1 MTLTA
6 TMRITTVAAALAF
19 AALAMPAGATASAQV
34 GHHSG
39 NQVTDY
45 VTFYGYT
52 DNNPPGRAITHSCIH
67 PAGAGGTGTYQDPVT
82 YAQGDDNG
90 PWCQILYVPFL
101 KKYFIHEDSECGDD
115 CTSASKHHIDL
126 WMGGDKN
133 SVRNPEKDALLNCE
147 DQWTQDST
155 SVILSPPSNEPVDTT
170 PMFTPPTTCHGGQ
183 GD

>member
-1 MTLTA
+1 MTFTA
-6 TMRITTVAAALAF
+6 TKRIATVAAALVVG
-19 AALAMPAGATASAQV
+19 ALSMPIGAASASVARQPE
-34 GHHSG
+34 GKT
-39 NQVTDY
+39 VTDY

-67 PAGAGGTGTYQDPVT
+67 PDGAGGTGTYLDPVT

-101 KKYFIHEDSECGDD
+101 KKYFIHEDSECGDE

-133 SVRNPEKDALLNCE
+133 SVKNPEKDALLDCE
-147 DQWTQDST
+147 DQWTQDKT
-155 SVILSPPSNEPVDTT
+155 PVILSPPKNEPVDKT
-170 PMFTPPTTCHGGQ
+170 PLFTPPKTCHGGQ